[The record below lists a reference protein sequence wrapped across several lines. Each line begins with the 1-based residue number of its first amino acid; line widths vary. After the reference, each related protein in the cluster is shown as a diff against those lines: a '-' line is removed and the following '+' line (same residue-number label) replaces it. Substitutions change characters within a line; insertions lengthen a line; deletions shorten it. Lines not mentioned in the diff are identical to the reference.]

1 MSEVDKMK
9 NKNQRLLRWGLMLH
23 VYKQEIS
30 ISKAKTLSLQTASPE
45 LGLVARKFYKLS
57 LRGM

>member
-1 MSEVDKMK
+1 
-9 NKNQRLLRWGLMLH
+9 MLQ

-45 LGLVARKFYKLS
+45 LDVVTIKFYKLS